1 VLCGVWVVYEWCYV
15 VVEWC
20 YVVVEWCFVVGE
32 WCMGGGRWCM
42 GKAPSRWPD
51 PRLSNFGSGVY
62 LFVLFIAA

>member
-1 VLCGVWVVYEWCYV
+1 MLCGEWVVYEWCYV

-20 YVVVEWCFVVGE
+20 YVVGE

-51 PRLSNFGSGVY
+51 PRLNNFGAGVY
-62 LFVLFIAA
+62 LFIAA